1 MVNNSSNEPTNSPD
15 SQSGQNIN
23 PRSPAS
29 SPDQTINRAPSR
41 PGNTTDEFAAPSTPY
56 RQPDPSVRPKTR
68 NVSFDNNSSKTAN
81 AIKSESP
88 QVQGI
93 CPNSSKSNNSPRT
106 QNLGQVSADGKLIPS
121 GSDEISDGVGFQ
133 SLKSHPPELNNQLK
147 FQLQSLGEES
157 DPDPDDFGGTID
169 LTSGSSASLE
179 SNNDQVPQI
188 SPALPSSSNKSI
200 ASDVL
205 GPDSIQ
211 RKLEDL
217 SLDSPKTDYHH
228 ANNEKAGRGI
238 PSKSPSLSN
247 SSTSYA
253 NDVSSPDSLQK
264 KLEDLSLDS
273 PKTDHQ
279 HAANGKSS
287 NMTST
292 KSFSPSPKK
301 MEDLSLDSSEFDGSN
316 SSTTGQSSSMMSTDV
331 ETDAPDGFDTTGEST
346 TDVGSGSDIK
356 SETGNAQRYIPGKVN
371 VGHEETAGVLPE
383 SHSGVVK
390 NIRSETGKVQRSIS
404 EKVSVGQKETA
415 GVLPESHTEAKQS
428 IPSDQNGI
436 QQNQPGIQRGIAA
449 VRASEVQAVP
459 EDDTDAAGDEAPGD
473 PNPEESPK
481 QLRAYQKELAT
492 PPLSGNN
499 YIICAPTGSGKTLTA
514 AYICQQSYKEAIANE
529 VDFKALFIVNIRHL
543 TRQQRREFKEKFPRG
558 AVRTI
563 DETEQLKDVLF
574 ADGVY
579 VVMVTAQIVVNA
591 LNKGDISLQ
600 DLTMMIFDECHHTTQ
615 NHPYNEIMKRYLK
628 EKKIKL
634 GLRRVI
640 GESGNRL
647 PHVIGLSAS
656 LGVGHGKA
664 FDHVLTLCGNM
675 DAKNVLQVRENKK
688 ELEDHVNAPE
698 NDAVRYVP
706 PRKADQRGLSD
717 IIEGIMSQI
726 ERELWGEEDILHEHG
741 TQGYV
746 QWIKKQETDAGSSPD
761 ERIKYIASLYLFRY
775 NNALILFEDLRSSD
789 SLTYLEE
796 FMIQRDLEQDH
807 VAIEEL
813 CRGLFEAEKVELKRI
828 SREEERDPN
837 PKLQELANL
846 LREIYESKPDS
857 KGKCMTYI

>member
-1 MVNNSSNEPTNSPD
+1 ME
-15 SQSGQNIN
+15 
-23 PRSPAS
+23 
-29 SPDQTINRAPSR
+29 
-41 PGNTTDEFAAPSTPY
+41 
-56 RQPDPSVRPKTR
+56 
-68 NVSFDNNSSKTAN
+68 
-81 AIKSESP
+81 SESP
-88 QVQGI
+88 QTQKI
-93 CPNSSKSNNSPRT
+93 SHNSLKPANTIMSENPQT
-106 QNLGQVSADGKLIPS
+106 QHRLKDLGQVSADDTGPS
-121 GSDEISDGVGFQ
+121 RSDEISGGADFQ
-133 SLKSHPPELNNQLK
+133 SLKSHPPPPELNNQSK
-147 FQLQSLGEES
+147 FQLNSIGEEF

-169 LTSGSSASLE
+169 LTSGSSVSLA
-179 SNNDQVPQI
+179 SNNRQTRNNIPKVIPQKL
-188 SPALPSSSNKSI
+188 PALPSNSNKSPV
-200 ASDVL
+200 SDFE

-217 SLDSPKTDYHH
+217 SLDSPKTDQQH
-228 ANNEKAGRGI
+228 AANEKAPSMT

-247 SSTSYA
+247 SNKSSA
-253 NDVSSPDSLQK
+253 NDAASPDSLQR
-264 KLEDLSLDS
+264 KLEDLCLDS
-273 PKTDHQ
+273 PKTDQQ
-279 HAANGKSS
+279 HAANERSPSMTPGKSLS
-287 NMTST
+287 TSL
-292 KSFSPSPKK
+292 SPSPSPKK
-301 MEDLSLDSSEFDGSN
+301 MEDLSLGSSELDGSN
-316 SSTTGQSSSMMSTDV
+316 PSTNGWSSSMMSTDV
-331 ETDAPDGFDTTGEST
+331 ETDAPDELDTTGEST
-346 TDVGSGSDIK
+346 TDGGPGLDIK
-356 SETGNAQRYIPGKVN
+356 TDIENQASRVQESISGKVN
-371 VGHEETAGVLPE
+371 VEQEGAAGILPE
-383 SHSGVVK
+383 SHIEV
-390 NIRSETGKVQRSIS
+390 
-404 EKVSVGQKETA
+404 A
-415 GVLPESHTEAKQS
+415 QS
-428 IPSDQNGI
+428 IPPDQNGTRQDQPET
-436 QQNQPGIQRGIAA
+436 QQGTAA
-449 VRASEVQAVP
+449 LRAAEVQAVP
-459 EDDTDAAGDEAPGD
+459 DDDDDDDAANGEPLGD
-473 PNPEESPK
+473 PHPGETPK
-481 QLRAYQKELAT
+481 QLRAYQMELAT

-514 AYICQQSYKEAIANE
+514 AYICQQSYKEAVANE

-543 TRQQRREFKEKFPRG
+543 TRQQRREFKEQFPRG

-574 ADGVY
+574 AEGVY

-600 DLTMMIFDECHHTTQ
+600 DLSMMIFDECHHTTQ

-640 GESGNRL
+640 GESGSRL
-647 PHVIGLSAS
+647 PNVIGLSAS

-675 DAKNVLQVRENKK
+675 DAKNVLQVCKNKK
-688 ELEDHVNAPE
+688 ELDDHVNAPE

-726 ERELWGEEDILHEHG
+726 EGEIWGEEVIPHEHG

-746 QWIKKQETDAGSSPD
+746 QWIKKQETEAGSSPN

-789 SLTYLEE
+789 SLMYLEE
-796 FMIQRDLEQDH
+796 FMMQRDLEQDH

-828 SREEERDPN
+828 CREEDRAPN
-837 PKLQELANL
+837 PKLEELANL

-857 KGKCMTYI
+857 KGKWMIN